1 MSCSNGKSTLNVGV
15 LCLKA
20 HVDKII
26 QVEKVKVMSE
36 RKRARSYKKVMD
48 LTVNQLLHITI

>member
-1 MSCSNGKSTLNVGV
+1 M
-15 LCLKA
+15 CLKA

-26 QVEKVKVMSE
+26 QVEKVKVTSE